1 MNFKLSRTKSLA
13 RPPEDFEPMFGVKE
27 DELVDF
33 TKAAPQFSLTI
44 PYSEARSPEMLQAE
58 GRLLLGVGKDVRGCS
73 SAISTGGEQERHLG
87 KFLERGDALYY
98 VASKDGK
105 PSEKRLANFIIV
117 PSEWRCHLT
126 LHGERKC
133 LHGYAKNAGK
143 HFDFELPGERIPF
156 LFAELRA
163 NTPTL
168 RLDSDCRNGESL
180 FKEYVSTVIEAAGDL
195 PTRHIYEYAGWG
207 NDSRYHH
214 GGMPDCLSARILP
227 DTTMV
232 DDRQAFEGGLRLLTA
247 GDLAVTLPV
256 LLQAVAG
263 VLAKPFADAGI
274 PLQYILCLVGPSG
287 SKKTSLA
294 KAVYCNFELTE
305 VINFTATDRAIE
317 LQVEAG
323 HDAVVVID
331 DLASVKNKESM
342 RKFDRILRQIGDGA
356 GRKKSI
362 EGGRALETVSTR
374 TAVVVTA
381 ESQIEG
387 LQQSGILRLFQ
398 VPIQKNS
405 IDNARLEFFQTD
417 QAMSRLEKRP
427 SIMELFLT
435 CFVHYVEQNYGSIV
449 RFIAMYHP
457 TELALEADRLARVYR
472 IMGAIM
478 TILLQWGVSCGAL
491 SEDDGLRVAQEWIQI
506 IAKLALFNDGLG
518 RLNDPAKLFLQALS
532 YGISR
537 QDILIADSKEKFCAA
552 PQNFFGFHDRNFLY
566 VDPNRVYD
574 YMMRYGQHSISST
587 LNDIVGRLRD
597 LKLCMGYEQKGH
609 KAKAYRAIRVNGEQ
623 LRMLCLNWDDVRNY
637 IESN

>member
-1 MNFKLSRTKSLA
+1 MEFKISNTKSQAQL
-13 RPPEDFEPMFGVKE
+13 PEDFEPMFGVKAE
-27 DELVDF
+27 ELVDF
-33 TKAAPQFSLTI
+33 REATPSFSLTI
-44 PYSEARSPEMLQAE
+44 PHSEACSPEMLQAE
-58 GRLLLGVGKDVRGCS
+58 GRLLLGVGQDVRGG
-73 SAISTGGEQERHLG
+73 SASISTAAEQERHMG
-87 KFLERGDALYY
+87 KFFERCGSLYY
-98 VASKDGK
+98 VAVKDGK
-105 PSEKRLANFIIV
+105 PAEKRLANFVIEPI
-117 PSEWRCHLT
+117 EWRCHLT
-126 LHGERKC
+126 LHGEWQC
-133 LHGYAKNAGK
+133 LCGFAKTTGK
-143 HFDFELPGERIPF
+143 RLDFEIPSERIPG
-156 LFAELRA
+156 LFVELRA
-163 NTPTL
+163 HHPIL

-180 FKEYVSTVIEAAGDL
+180 FKEYVSTVIEAAGEL
-195 PTRHIYEYAGWG
+195 PCRNIYEFAGWG
-207 NDSRYHH
+207 NDGRYHH
-214 GGMPDCLSARILP
+214 GGMDDCLSARILP
-227 DTTMV
+227 DTAMV
-232 DDRQAFEGGLRLLTA
+232 DARRVFDGGLRLLTV
-247 GDLAVTLPV
+247 GDLMVTLPV

-274 PLQYILCLVGPSG
+274 PPQYILCLVGPSG

-435 CFVHYVEQNYGSIV
+435 CFIHYVEQNYGSIV
-449 RFIAMYHP
+449 RFIAVYHP
-457 TELALEADRLARVYR
+457 PELALEADRLARVYR
-472 IMGAIM
+472 IMGAIA

-491 SEDDGLRVAQEWIQI
+491 SEDDGLRVAQAWIQI

-518 RLNDPAKLFLQALS
+518 RVNDPAKLFLQALS

-552 PQNFFGFHDRNFLY
+552 PQNFFGFHDRHFLY
-566 VDPNRVYD
+566 VDPKRVYD

-623 LRMLCLNWDDVRNY
+623 LRMLCLNWNDVRNY
-637 IESN
+637 IEVN